1 VLKFLYDDVFS
12 GCYRDFSGKPS
23 TTRLRFA
30 LDDIIKNRIFRREPH
45 CNDFIFRESE
55 LPEGLKPV
63 LFKMRYRASGES
75 LVTNRNKLI
84 ELPAEALGGDCTNSL
99 LRQLLKKNFYFLLKR
114 SSSKLF
120 LKTPSRK
127 NNSRRRNYFLRRRFM
142 LPRSF
147 ASLWMTNRFFVVKGV
162 NAKTAIFLKKD
173 SRSSY
178 FY

>member
-1 VLKFLYDDVFS
+1 MFLVGVTEIFRASPQQHVFAS
-12 GCYRDFSGKPS
+12 FWMTS
-23 TTRLRFA
+23 TRM
-30 LDDIIKNRIFRREPH
+30 FRRERH
-45 CNDFIFRESE
+45 CKPFIFKESE
-55 LPEGLKPV
+55 LPEGLKAV
-63 LFKMRYRASGES
+63 LFEMRYRASGES

-84 ELPAEALGGDCTNSL
+84 ELPPEALGGDCTNSL
-99 LRQLLKKNFYFLLKR
+99 LKELLKKNFYFLLKR
-114 SSSKLF
+114 SSNKLF
-120 LKTPSRK
+120 LKTSARK

-142 LPRSF
+142 LPRFF

>member
-1 VLKFLYDDVFS
+1 MMFLV
-12 GCYRDFSGKPS
+12 GV
-23 TTRLRFA
+23 TEILRFA
-30 LDDIIKNRIFRREPH
+30 LDDIATTRMFRREPH
-45 CNDFIFRESE
+45 CNGFIFRESE
-55 LPEGLKPV
+55 LPEGLKAV
-63 LFKMRYRASGES
+63 LFKMRYRASAGS
-75 LVTNRNKLI
+75 LVTNRKKLI
-84 ELPAEALGGDCTNSL
+84 ELPPEALGGDCTNSL
-99 LRQLLKKNFYFLLKR
+99 MRQLLKKNFYFLLKR
-114 SSSKLF
+114 SSNKLF
-120 LKTPSRK
+120 LKTSARK

>member
-1 VLKFLYDDVFS
+1 MIFLV
-12 GCYRDFSGKPS
+12 GV
-23 TTRLRFA
+23 TEILRFA
-30 LDDIIKNRIFRREPH
+30 LDDIATTRMFRREPH
-45 CNDFIFRESE
+45 CNGFIFRESE

-63 LFKMRYRASGES
+63 LFEMRYRASAGS

-99 LRQLLKKNFYFLLKR
+99 MRQLLKKNFYFLLKR
-114 SSSKLF
+114 SSNKLF
-120 LKTPSRK
+120 LKTSARK

-142 LPRSF
+142 LPKSF